1 MGDLDGVELEWGC
14 VVVDENGATGRPGM
28 YAGGDCANGGK
39 EVVNAAA
46 EGKAAAIA
54 IDAYLMGGE

>member
-1 MGDLDGVELEWGC
+1 M
-14 VVVDENGATGRPGM
+14 DEVGATGRPGL

-46 EGKAAAIA
+46 EGKRAATAIHR
-54 IDAYLMGGE
+54 YLMEG